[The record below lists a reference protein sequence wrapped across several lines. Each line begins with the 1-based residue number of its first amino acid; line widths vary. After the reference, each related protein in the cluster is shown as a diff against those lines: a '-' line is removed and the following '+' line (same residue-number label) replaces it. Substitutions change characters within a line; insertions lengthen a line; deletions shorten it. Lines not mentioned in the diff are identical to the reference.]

1 MKDKTK
7 YKIWEIKN
15 YNIGKI
21 LFYIKR
27 FFYKLEN
34 KIENERKKINSL
46 IKELII
52 SCIYFLVTSLIIVG
66 LLITE
71 RFLYEKFFINCE
83 TIKEI
88 VTFSEEFFYQFLI
101 ASLGISGVLIALFY
115 ANLSGVF
122 SSKYANIDIALSF
135 EILKEKENKRN
146 IKSIENYIITDII
159 LLMFYMVGIKHNYLI
174 MSFFILYTIK
184 VIITFIKLSQ
194 RIFYFTNLNFI
205 TKKECE
211 EICNNSKKVQVNEKY
226 YDSKEFQNYYQT
238 RTRENIENLNKL
250 V

>member
-1 MKDKTK
+1 MKLRDYFAFILGVIMKDKTK

-71 RFLYEKFFINCE
+71 RFLYEKFFIN
-83 TIKEI
+83 
-88 VTFSEEFFYQFLI
+88 
-101 ASLGISGVLIALFY
+101 
-115 ANLSGVF
+115 
-122 SSKYANIDIALSF
+122 
-135 EILKEKENKRN
+135 
-146 IKSIENYIITDII
+146 
-159 LLMFYMVGIKHNYLI
+159 
-174 MSFFILYTIK
+174 
-184 VIITFIKLSQ
+184 
-194 RIFYFTNLNFI
+194 
-205 TKKECE
+205 
-211 EICNNSKKVQVNEKY
+211 
-226 YDSKEFQNYYQT
+226 
-238 RTRENIENLNKL
+238 
-250 V
+250 